1 MKSGRKNIKV
11 YDLLLINENDN
22 KLFIYKM
29 IFFIY
34 LFVYKNIINKL
45 YF

>member
-11 YDLLLINENDN
+11 CEVIIINENENDN

-34 LFVYKNIINKL
+34 LFIYKNYYK
-45 YF
+45 